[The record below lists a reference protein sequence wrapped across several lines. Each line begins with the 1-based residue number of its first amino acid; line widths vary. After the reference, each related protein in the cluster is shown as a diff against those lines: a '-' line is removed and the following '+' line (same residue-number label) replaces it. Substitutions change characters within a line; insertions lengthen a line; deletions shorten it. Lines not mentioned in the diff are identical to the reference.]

1 VVPGAYL
8 NCASIPFVGKL
19 RGCALSGQGG
29 DIMFGRIG
37 LPEILVIV
45 LVIVV
50 FFGMKNLPEIVKGL
64 GEGLRLF
71 KKELKKPDEE
81 NKSNA

>member
-1 VVPGAYL
+1 
-8 NCASIPFVGKL
+8 
-19 RGCALSGQGG
+19 
-29 DIMFGRIG
+29 MFGRIG

-81 NKSNA
+81 TKSSA